1 METLHTIRK
10 WLDKIVGT
18 ICIFLFAL
26 MVVVGSYQIITRFIF
41 NNPSTISE
49 ELLTYSFAWMAMFA
63 TAYVFGKRDHMR
75 MTFVVDKLAP
85 AQRKVLEIVLEVLV
99 IAFAAI
105 VLIYGGFNIMGLTM
119 TQKTASLG
127 VMMGQVY
134 AVVPLSG
141 ILIAIYGILNVVD
154 LCKGTKEKKRRRN
167 NYEHCTC
174 IRTDYFSPLDYHAD
188 CRCADR
194 SSTWC
199 IFRMCNSSNHG
210 FECSRTD
217 RMPENLLRYLC
228 IQPACYP
235 VLYSCRKYYE

>member
-18 ICIFLFAL
+18 ICILLFAL
-26 MVVVGSYQIITRFIF
+26 MVVVGSYQIITRFVF

-63 TAYVFGKRDHMR
+63 V
-75 MTFVVDKLAP
+75 
-85 AQRKVLEIVLEVLV
+85 
-99 IAFAAI
+99 I

-134 AVVPLSG
+134 AVVPVSG

-154 LCKGTKEKKRRRN
+154 LCKGYERKEEEEK
-167 NYEHCTC
+167 
-174 IRTDYFSPLDYHAD
+174 
-188 CRCADR
+188 
-194 SSTWC
+194 
-199 IFRMCNSSNHG
+199 
-210 FECSRTD
+210 
-217 RMPENLLRYLC
+217 
-228 IQPACYP
+228 
-235 VLYSCRKYYE
+235 